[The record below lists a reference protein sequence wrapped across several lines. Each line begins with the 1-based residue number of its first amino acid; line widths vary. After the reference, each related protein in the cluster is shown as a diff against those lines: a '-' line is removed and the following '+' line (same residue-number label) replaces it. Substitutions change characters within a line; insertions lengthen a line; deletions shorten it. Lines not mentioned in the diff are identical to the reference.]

1 MRYLVLGLCFAA
13 AACGNTPF
21 QSAAAPSSTISD
33 AASSNASGGS
43 ALPFSGTLQATDGS
57 TLPFSGTLQATETVD
72 GGLNRLHGTGEATH
86 LGRFTL
92 LSEFTVIPPPVST
105 ASGTATWTAAN
116 GDEIFTTVAGQ
127 ALVTF
132 PTAAIV
138 ETHTIT
144 GGTGRF
150 AEASGTLVVR
160 RSLNLV
166 TFVSS
171 GSITGTIDLHH

>member
-1 MRYLVLGLCFAA
+1 MRYLVLGFCFVA
-13 AACGNTPF
+13 AACGDTSF
-21 QSAAAPSSTISD
+21 KSSTAPSSSISD
-33 AASSNASGGS
+33 AASTNASGGS
-43 ALPFSGTLQATDGS
+43 E
-57 TLPFSGTLQATETVD
+57 LPFSGTLQATETVD
-72 GGLNRLHGTGEATH
+72 GGLHRLSGTGQATH

-92 LSEFTVIPPPVST
+92 QSEFTVTPPPVST

-116 GDEIFTTVAGQ
+116 GDEIFTTVTGQ
-127 ALVTF
+127 AVVTF

-144 GGTGRF
+144 SGTGRF

-166 TFVSS
+166 TLVSS
-171 GSITGTIDLHH
+171 GSIAGTVDLHH